1 MMYRKLISTTAL
13 GLGCALGFL
22 GCAGEDEDSA
32 AVRDEQGTDVGL
44 SPTAFESHNGMLP
57 TCFWSVG
64 AQKTLRALGKGAIA
78 NAGGTMP
85 NMPDISA
92 LCYDTIKYAVQCA
105 LDSTQS
111 VKNPH
116 NNAVYQGMIGLATN
130 WRTQALDTDGRRWVT
145 ACMVQRLNA
154 LGLPVPILLEGDHD
168 PLHESTS
175 LDGQYPFEESSAFG
189 DLFSSTTPLTGL
201 TPAFTAY
208 VCSEQD
214 LTNQCLVN
222 ASNLLNLRLC
232 DNLGLLCGVQYIGTC
247 SSKCTANG
255 SYWNCPNGGGYSQTI
270 RVQTQDSLCL

>member
-22 GCAGEDEDSA
+22 GCADEGDEDSA
-32 AVRDEQGTDVGL
+32 VRDDQGTDVGL
-44 SPTAFESHNGMLP
+44 TPTSFESHNGMLP
-57 TCFWSVG
+57 SCFWSVG
-64 AQKTLRALGKGAIA
+64 SQKTLRMLGNGPIA

-105 LDSTQS
+105 LESTQS
-111 VKNPH
+111 VTNPH
-116 NNAVYQGMIGLATN
+116 NGATYQGLVGLAPN

-154 LGLPVPILLEGDHD
+154 LGLPVPILLEGDHA
-168 PLHESTS
+168 PLYESTS
-175 LDGQYPFEESSAFG
+175 LDGQYPFEESTAFG
-189 DLFSSTTPLTGL
+189 DLFSSTAPLTGL

-208 VCSEQD
+208 VCSEED
-214 LTNQCLVN
+214 LAGQCLLS

-232 DNLGLLCGVQYIGTC
+232 DNVGLLCGVKHIGTC
-247 SSKCTANG
+247 RSKCTANG
-255 SYWNCPNGGGYSQTI
+255 PYWTCPNDGGYSQTI
-270 RVQTQDSLCL
+270 RVQTHDSLCL